1 LEEKSFNS
9 ARVTINKV
17 LRFFNVRINDE
28 EDVSVEEIDIRSRN
42 VSLEPNIIRGFMI
55 YARNP
60 TILYRIE
67 NRGTKTLVIY

>member
-1 LEEKSFNS
+1 LGEKSFNS

-67 NRGTKTLVIY
+67 NRGTKTLIIY